1 MPFTIRTPEL
11 ADADTLAALHV
22 STWREAYAHLL
33 PDEFFTEAFVQ
44 GRLDMW
50 NHVLGNPRDE
60 GVVRVAEQSGTMIGF
75 AFAGQSLKTDGA
87 LPPRER
93 QLFSIYTSAAHH
105 GSGAG
110 QALLDA
116 VLGSAPA
123 MLWVA
128 KDNPRA
134 VAFYLRNGFAFDGA
148 EQIDPAAPR
157 IVDARMVR

>member
-33 PDEFFTEAFVQ
+33 PDEFFTEAIVQ

-75 AFAGQSLKTDGA
+75 AFAGRSLEIDGQ

-105 GSGAG
+105 GKGAG

-116 VLGSAPA
+116 VLGSEPA

-148 EQIDPAAPR
+148 EQIDPAASR